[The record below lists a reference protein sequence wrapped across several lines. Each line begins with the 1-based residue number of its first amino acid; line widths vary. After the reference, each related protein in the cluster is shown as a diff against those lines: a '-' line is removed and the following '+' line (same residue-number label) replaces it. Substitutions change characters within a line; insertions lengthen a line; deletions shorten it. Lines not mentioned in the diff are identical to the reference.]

1 VRAHNLAETT
11 MDTSTLPGIGIKP
24 LLSLRR
30 HYRASLAIAAL
41 VVLIGIPFAWIKG
54 QSFYIAESVFQVA
67 PSYMKNL
74 EADKELELQS
84 NSQYREYVNHLSSSV
99 TRYDV
104 LERALADLKQRGID
118 TRPPELT
125 ERKYIERLQ
134 KTVYVRAIPDTYMVR
149 VGIENS
155 DRSHLD
161 TLVNAITASFLKTT
175 RTEQIYGSGERLK
188 MLEESAARLNAEV
201 KELEAERV
209 VLADKLGLTT
219 FGESTQNPYDGM
231 LAQTRERLTAATTD
245 RVQAD
250 AALAAFDRQR
260 EIPTSFNS
268 RSLLEMRL
276 QDDGL
281 QALRN
286 ETVKRTEDLTR
297 TIAGLEPKHPARQTA
312 TAELAAI
319 KERVKTAEA
328 EFDRQTFSNFRG
340 RLVATQ
346 GQRAQV
352 EKELQAN
359 LVTLEGKATEFARN
373 FQQAMRLTGEIKKRD
388 AELTK
393 LRERLS
399 YLETE
404 SQALGFVRVVNW
416 ALPPETPMGIGK
428 TRLLLVV
435 LAAALASGLA
445 LPVAL
450 DLMDRRIRSVNE
462 AEGLMGMPAAG
473 WQVRTED
480 LPTQL
485 FAEEQVRRF
494 ASTLMRNR
502 ARGGR
507 RTFAFTSVKPGAG
520 VTTSILDTARVLV
533 RLGARVLVVEANAFA
548 PFAGFGA
555 AGPGLSEYLAGS
567 AELAEL
573 PRSFAWRDATL
584 EVVAIGGE
592 GRDGLRR
599 LDRLQEAMVAW
610 STSYDYVL
618 VDLPPLLLSADAEML
633 VDALGQVFLM
643 LEAEAVSRGE
653 ITRAKR
659 LLQKLDPEAVGL
671 FVSKVPVFHGA
682 GYMEELMAETLTQKR
697 FEHFMSLAR
706 WRLWWEVLRLKMAA
720 RPRGGA

>member
-1 VRAHNLAETT
+1 MME
-11 MDTSTLPGIGIKP
+11 TSTLPGIGIKP

-30 HYRASLAIAAL
+30 HYRAGLAAAAL
-41 VVLIGIPFAWIKG
+41 VVLVGIPIAWIRG
-54 QSFYIAESVFQVA
+54 QSYWAAEAVFQVA
-67 PSYMKNL
+67 PTYMKNL
-74 EADKELELQS
+74 EIDRELELQS

-104 LERALADLKQRGID
+104 LERALADLRILRGID
-118 TRPPELT
+118 LRPPALT

-134 KTVYVRAIPDTYMVR
+134 RTIYVRAVPDTYMVR
-149 VGIENS
+149 MGLEDA
-155 DRSHLD
+155 DRTHLD
-161 TLVNAITASFLKTT
+161 ALVNAVMASFLKTT

-188 MLEESAARLNAEV
+188 VLEENAARLRSEV
-201 KELEAERV
+201 AQMEGERV
-209 VLADKLGLTT
+209 VLADKLSLTT
-219 FGESTQNPYDGM
+219 FGENTQNPFDGT
-231 LAQTRERLTAATTD
+231 LVQAREKLTAATIE
-245 RVQAD
+245 RAQAE
-250 AALAAFDRQR
+250 AALAAFDRNR
-260 EIPTSFNS
+260 EVPTSFNT

-276 QDDGL
+276 QDNGL

-286 ETVKRTEDLTR
+286 EVVKRIEELNR
-297 TIAGLEPKHPARQTA
+297 TSAGLELKHPARQAA
-312 TAELAAI
+312 TAELAALNQRLQSA
-319 KERVKTAEA
+319 ETA
-328 EFDRQTFSNFRG
+328 FDRETFANFRA
-340 RLVATQ
+340 RLVATLNQ
-346 GQRAQV
+346 HAQV
-352 EKELQAN
+352 EKELQAT
-359 LVTLEGKATEFARN
+359 VRRQEGQASDFARN
-373 FQQAMRLTGEIKKRD
+373 FQEAMHLTGEIRKRD

-393 LRERLS
+393 VRDRLN
-399 YLETE
+399 YLDTE
-404 SQALGFVRVVNW
+404 SNALGFVRLVNW
-416 ALPPETPMGIGK
+416 AMPPETPIGLGRTK
-428 TRLLLVV
+428 LLVAA
-435 LAAALASGLA
+435 LAAALAFGLA
-445 LPVAL
+445 VPIAL
-450 DLMDRRIRSVNE
+450 DLLDRRIRSVND
-462 AEGLMGMPAAG
+462 AEKLMGISAAG

-485 FAEEQVRRF
+485 FAEEQARRF
-494 ASTLMRNR
+494 ASALMRNR

-520 VTTSILDTARVLV
+520 VTTSILDAARVLV

-592 GRDGLRR
+592 GQDGLRR
-599 LDRLQEAMVAW
+599 LDRLHEAMVAW

-682 GYMEELMAETLTQKR
+682 GYMEELMAETLTQRR

-706 WRLWWEVLRLKMAA
+706 WRLWWEVLRVKVAA